1 MQRVL
6 VIGVLVIGILAQHAA
21 IQPVV
26 FQRDRDV
33 AATSTAYARIEGS
46 HADMPTFSTTR
57 RVAFTPR
64 QMFDL
69 VADVERYP
77 QFLPLC
83 EAWPSGSASA
93 RATSEILICRHDR
106 WLQGASARPSPAA

>member
-1 MQRVL
+1 M
-6 VIGVLVIGILAQHAA
+6 
-21 IQPVV
+21 PV
-26 FQRDRDV
+26 
-33 AATSTAYARIEGS
+33 
-46 HADMPTFSTTR
+46 FSTTR

-83 EAWPSGSASA
+83 EGLTVKKREAAGEKPV
-93 RATSEILICRHDR
+93 LICEMTV
-106 WLQGASARPSPAA
+106 G

>member
-1 MQRVL
+1 
-6 VIGVLVIGILAQHAA
+6 
-21 IQPVV
+21 
-26 FQRDRDV
+26 
-33 AATSTAYARIEGS
+33 
-46 HADMPTFSTTR
+46 MPTFSTTR

-83 EAWPSGSASA
+83 EGLTVRKREGAG
-93 RATSEILICRHDR
+93 ENQVLICEMTVGY
-106 WLQGASARPSPAA
+106 QGDPRDLHQPRDARPRGAAGACGECP

>member
-1 MQRVL
+1 
-6 VIGVLVIGILAQHAA
+6 
-21 IQPVV
+21 
-26 FQRDRDV
+26 
-33 AATSTAYARIEGS
+33 
-46 HADMPTFSTTR
+46 MPSFSTTR

-83 EAWPSGSASA
+83 EGLIVQQA
-93 RATSEILICRHDR
+93 RARRATTRS
-106 WLQGASARPSPAA
+106 